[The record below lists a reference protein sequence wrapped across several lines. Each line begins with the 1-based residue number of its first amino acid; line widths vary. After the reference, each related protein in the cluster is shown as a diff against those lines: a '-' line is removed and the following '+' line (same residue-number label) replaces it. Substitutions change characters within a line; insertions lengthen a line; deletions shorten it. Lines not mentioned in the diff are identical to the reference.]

1 MSDDINLRSTDGG
14 VLLPVHAQPKA
25 SRNGIVGVHDGGLK
39 VSVTQAPEKGKA
51 NTAFIKTLAK
61 SLGLRK
67 SQIQLVS
74 GETNR
79 SKTFLITDITAEELR
94 SLIASICP
102 D

>member
-1 MSDDINLRSTDGG
+1 MSDELNLQTNDDG

-39 VSVTQAPEKGKA
+39 VAVTQAPEKGKA
-51 NTAFIKTLAK
+51 NSALIKTLAK

-67 SQIQLVS
+67 SQITLVS

-79 SKTFLITDITAEELR
+79 SKTFLITDITAEELQL
-94 SLIASICP
+94 LIASACP
-102 D
+102 H